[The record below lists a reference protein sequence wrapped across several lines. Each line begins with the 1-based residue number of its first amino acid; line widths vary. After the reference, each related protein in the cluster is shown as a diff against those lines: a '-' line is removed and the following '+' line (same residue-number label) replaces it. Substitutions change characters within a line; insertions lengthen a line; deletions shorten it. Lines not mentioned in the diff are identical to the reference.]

1 MRAPHNTATFAEG
14 ASLLGK
20 SRRTVLYCSPA
31 IALCLTA
38 VRYASAGDPAAGRLP
53 EPAARIVIK
62 NQGYLP
68 FADAPINYRSSE
80 LNDPVARL
88 EKRLERGEIK
98 LHYDSRHG
106 YLKSVLDAL
115 RISVSSQTLVFS
127 KTSFQYP
134 DIDPA
139 APRALYYNDDVY
151 VGQVHGGKF
160 LEFVSFD
167 PKQGAIFYVMDE
179 HKDKHPRFERS
190 EVDCIQCHVAPSTK
204 GIPGVM
210 LRSVYTNPDGTPN
223 GAARSYVTGQESPI
237 AQRWG
242 GWYVTAK
249 SGEQGGMANVLISD
263 PQHPEQLDRATGTNL
278 ASLSG
283 RFDTSAYLTGS
294 SDIVALMVLAHQTQ
308 MHNWITLTTYQTR
321 IALANPK
328 LSSDEV
334 EKRVEAPAEQMVRYL
349 LFTNEVPLANPV
361 AGTSDFARQFAAR
374 GPRDSQGR
382 SLRDFDLQKRIFK
395 YPCSYLIYSEA
406 FDAIPSPAKDYIYRR
421 LFDILSG
428 REQGPEFASLSSR
441 DRRAILEI
449 LVATKPGLPE
459 QWKQF
464 VRQTNQGIAS
474 RTKPS
479 AAHLQ

>member
-1 MRAPHNTATFAEG
+1 MKFVGYSRA
-14 ASLLGK
+14 
-20 SRRTVLYCSPA
+20 RRPQGRLSSTLVVTL
-31 IALCLTA
+31 ALCLG
-38 VRYASAGDPAAGRLP
+38 SAGAIVTAETLRHDDPV
-53 EPAARIVIK
+53 VIK
-62 NQGYLP
+62 NQGFLP
-68 FADAPINYRSSE
+68 FADSPINYRSSE

-88 EKRLERGEIK
+88 EKRLERGDLK
-98 LHYDSRHG
+98 LHYDTRHG

-115 RISVSSQTLVFS
+115 RVPVSSQALVFS

-134 DIDPA
+134 NINPE

-151 VGQVHGGKF
+151 VGQVHDGKF

-167 PKQGAIFYVMDE
+167 PLQGAIFYVMDE
-179 HKDKHPRFERS
+179 HRDKHPRFERS

-210 LRSVYTNPDGTPN
+210 LRSVFTKPDGTPN
-223 GAARSYVTGQESPI
+223 AAARSYVTGQESPI

-249 SGEQGGMANVLISD
+249 QGTQGGMANVLSSD
-263 PQHPEQLDRATGTNL
+263 PKNPEQLDRAAGTNL
-278 ASLSG
+278 TNLSD
-283 RFDTSAYLTGS
+283 RFNAKAYLTDS

-321 IALANPK
+321 IALADPK
-328 LSSDEV
+328 LSPEDV
-334 EKRVEAPAEQMVRYL
+334 RTKLEAPAEQLVRYV
-349 LFTNEVPLANPV
+349 LFANEVPLQTPI
-361 AGTSDFARQFAAR
+361 AGTSDFAKQFVAR
-374 GPRDSQGR
+374 GPRDAKGR

-428 REQGPEFASLSSR
+428 REQGPEFASLSSQ

-449 LVATKPGLPE
+449 LVATKPGVPE
-459 QWKQF
+459 EWKQF
-464 VRQTNQGIAS
+464 VRSANQGIAS
-474 RTKPS
+474 RTSPGGL
-479 AAHLQ
+479 HLQP

>member
-1 MRAPHNTATFAEG
+1 MKFVGYSRARRPQGRISSTLVVTLA
-14 ASLLGK
+14 LG
-20 SRRTVLYCSPA
+20 LG
-31 IALCLTA
+31 
-38 VRYASAGDPAAGRLP
+38 SAGAIVTAETLRHDDPV
-53 EPAARIVIK
+53 VIK
-62 NQGYLP
+62 NQGFLP
-68 FADAPINYRSSE
+68 FADGPINYRSSE

-88 EKRLERGEIK
+88 EKRLERGDLK
-98 LHYDSRHG
+98 LHYDTRHG

-115 RISVSSQTLVFS
+115 RVPVSSQALVFS

-134 DIDPA
+134 NINPE

-151 VGQVHGGKF
+151 VGQVHDGKF

-167 PKQGAIFYVMDE
+167 PLQGAIFYVMDE
-179 HKDKHPRFERS
+179 HRDKHPRFERS

-210 LRSVYTNPDGTPN
+210 LRSVFTKPDGTPN
-223 GAARSYVTGQESPI
+223 AAARSYVTGQESPI

-249 SGEQGGMANVLISD
+249 EGTQGGMANVLSSD
-263 PQHPEQLDRATGTNL
+263 PKNPEQLDRAAGTNL
-278 ASLSG
+278 TNLSD
-283 RFDTSAYLTGS
+283 RFNAKAYLTDS

-321 IALANPK
+321 IALADRK
-328 LSSDEV
+328 LSPEDV
-334 EKRVEAPAEQMVRYL
+334 RTKLEAPAEQLVRYV
-349 LFTNEVPLANPV
+349 LFANEVPLQNPI
-361 AGTSDFARQFAAR
+361 AGTSDFAKQFVAR
-374 GPRDSQGR
+374 GPRDAKGR

-428 REQGPEFASLSSR
+428 REQGPEFASLSSQ

-449 LVATKPGLPE
+449 LVPTKPGVPE
-459 QWKQF
+459 EWKQF
-464 VRQTNQGIAS
+464 VRSANQGIAS
-474 RTKPS
+474 RPS
-479 AAHLQ
+479 PGGLHLQP